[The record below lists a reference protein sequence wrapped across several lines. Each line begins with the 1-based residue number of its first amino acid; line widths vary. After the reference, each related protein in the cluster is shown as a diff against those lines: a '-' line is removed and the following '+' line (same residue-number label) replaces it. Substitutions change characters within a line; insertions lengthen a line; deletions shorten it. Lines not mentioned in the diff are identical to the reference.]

1 MIPDIIHFIFGL
13 KKDFGGKPFS
23 LVHYLAIR
31 SALEVN
37 QPSRICFHYCYE
49 PSGYWWEKI
58 KPELTLNRITLPE
71 RIFGNRLHHF
81 AHKADVLRLEV
92 LREQGGIYL
101 DSDTISVRPLKE
113 LCLDAG
119 FVIGQQLSHE
129 PFRMRL
135 SRGMRSFNV
144 SSVFQR
150 NKGLCN
156 AVLMAGKGN
165 DFVNRW
171 YDSYRSFRS
180 RGRDEYWDEHSVVVP
195 RQLARMHR
203 KEVKI
208 VSPYHFHYPLYDP
221 GGLRDLFASSATF
234 PQAYVHHLWET
245 FSWEPYLKELSPEKI
260 WNQDTTYNRI
270 ARRFLPS
277 PAGATAAADA
287 RTADEPEGVRG
298 KFLAGQAPPESAPR
312 AVPGPDRFTGLAGWN
327 QSWLLCQGYDTVEGY
342 FGSGL
347 AAAEV
352 PVIHRLSRNL
362 VLEQRLKIKELK
374 AANNCW
380 LVYYPVN
387 VLRQVRSMLP
397 ALLGG

>member
-1 MIPDIIHFIFGL
+1 MIPNILHFIFGL

-23 LVHYLAIR
+23 LVHYLAIK
-31 SALEVN
+31 SAIEVN
-37 QPSRICFHYCYE
+37 QPERVCFHYCYE
-49 PSGYWWEKI
+49 PAGYWWEKI
-58 KPELTLNRITLPE
+58 KPELTLNQVVLPD

-113 LCLDAG
+113 LGQDAG
-119 FVIGQQLSHE
+119 FVIGLQLSHE

-135 SRGMRSFNV
+135 SRGIRSFNAP
-144 SSVFQR
+144 SIFRR

-156 AVLMAGKGN
+156 AVLMAGKDN
-165 DFVNRW
+165 AFVNRW

-180 RGRDEYWDEHSVVVP
+180 RGRDKYWDEHSVVVP
-195 RQLARMHR
+195 RQLAHIYK

-208 VSPYHFHYPLYDP
+208 LSPYHFHYPLYDQK
-221 GGLRDLFASSATF
+221 GLNDLFASSNTYS
-234 PQAYVHHLWET
+234 QAYVHHLWET

-260 WNQDTTYNRI
+260 WNQDITYNRI

-277 PAGATAAADA
+277 ESPDTPLAEPQGLRGQFLHFQSQPDTPPYFGPNPGHLTKLAT
-287 RTADEPEGVRG
+287 
-298 KFLAGQAPPESAPR
+298 
-312 AVPGPDRFTGLAGWN
+312 WN
-327 QSWLLCQGYDTVEGY
+327 QSWLLCQGYDTVERY

-347 AAAEV
+347 ATAEV
-352 PVIHRLSRNL
+352 PAIHRLSRNL
-362 VLEQRLKIKELK
+362 ALEQGLKIKEHK
-374 AANNCW
+374 VANDTW
-380 LVYYPVN
+380 QVYYPVN